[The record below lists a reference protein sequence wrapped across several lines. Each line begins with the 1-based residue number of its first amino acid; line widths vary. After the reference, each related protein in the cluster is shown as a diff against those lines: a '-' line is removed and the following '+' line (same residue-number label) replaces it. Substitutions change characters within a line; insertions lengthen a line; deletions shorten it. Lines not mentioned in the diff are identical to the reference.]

1 MRSLFNAIGKLIILG
16 FIVIVAFVGCIFLIA
31 PEPMTPEQAATAA
44 AQRAEKEAKADAEL
58 AKSTAQSEQ
67 RQAELKALQEA
78 NAARPQMNAANFAR
92 IREGMTFDEVVA
104 IVGQPSQLLSSSE
117 IGGIKT
123 AMYQWDAGIVA
134 NANAMFQDGK
144 MVSKA
149 QFGL

>member
-16 FIVIVAFVGCIFLIA
+16 FLLMVAFVGCVFLMA
-31 PEPMTPEQAATAA
+31 PDPMTPEHAATAA
-44 AQRAEKEAKADAEL
+44 AERAEKEAKADASL
-58 AKSTAQSEQ
+58 AESTAQAER

-78 NAARPQMNAANFAR
+78 NAARPQMNAANFAK
-92 IREGMTFDEVVA
+92 IREGMTYEEVVA

-123 AMYQWDAGIVA
+123 VMYQWDAGLVA
-134 NANAMFQDGK
+134 NANAMFQNGK